1 MKNLFNLDNPFFQ
14 LLTGLANLF
23 LVNVLFLLCCV
34 PIFTIGASCAAAFK
48 TVKEISE
55 DTCGG
60 ICKTFFAAFRANFKQ
75 ATGVWLT
82 ALVVLAALVCDF
94 LLLRLYF
101 AGALYTILLA
111 VLGVLAFLCISVLC
125 YMFPLIG
132 HFENKVKEHLFNAL
146 ILTIVHFPRSLGMVA
161 LHILPLA
168 LALFAPQAF
177 IYTLLLWVMTGFSFL
192 FLLDAKL
199 LAPVFEK
206 LENMAN
212 N

>member
-1 MKNLFNLDNPFFQ
+1 MLY
-14 LLTGLANLF
+14 
-23 LVNVLFLLCCV
+23 V
-34 PIFTIGASCAAAFK
+34 PA
-48 TVKEISE
+48 
-55 DTCGG
+55 D
-60 ICKTFFAAFRANFKQ
+60 R
-75 ATGVWLT
+75 
-82 ALVVLAALVCDF
+82 
-94 LLLRLYF
+94 
-101 AGALYTILLA
+101 
-111 VLGVLAFLCISVLC
+111 
-125 YMFPLIG
+125 